1 MSLSEQLDKIRAG
14 AAKRIPPERHA
25 IMLQATEDLRNSG
38 IMDNVIKV
46 GDTLPP
52 FALPNAD
59 GTVVRSQDLLARGAV
74 VLSVFRG
81 SW

>member
-1 MSLSEQLDKIRAG
+1 MSLAEQLDKIRAG
-14 AAKRIPPERHA
+14 AVKRIPPERLAVMHR
-25 IMLQATEDLRNSG
+25 ATDDLRNSG
-38 IMDNVIKV
+38 IMNDVIKV
-46 GDTLPP
+46 GDPLPP

-59 GTVVRSQDLLARGAV
+59 GTEVRSQDLLARGAI